1 MSDVRIPESFIP
13 VRRLAARIGVPAAW
27 LKREAAAG
35 RVPSLRVGRRLLM
48 NREAVER
55 VLLQRA
61 EDEVIG
67 RVVAESAVVPSRGDS

>member
-61 EDEVIG
+61 EDEVIR
-67 RVVAESAVVPSRGDS
+67 RVVAQSAVVPRRGDS